1 MKRVIIW
8 GSGSFAKD
16 IYDAIVLKNT
26 VDEYDLIGF
35 IDDFSSTSTHV
46 IDNKYILGNR
56 NFPLEIDYGGIHI
69 ILGFTDP
76 KGKEDAIK
84 YADLNRIKLAT
95 FISSQ
100 SHVSPSAKIG
110 DGSVIQHYTHIGHD
124 ARIGRGVRLGNHCHI
139 HGETTVE
146 DFASISPYSGISS
159 NCVVKK
165 GAFMAV
171 RSTLLENVTMGEF
184 SFLGAGSFL
193 KKDLAAC
200 QRAVGFNPRVI
211 K

>member
-1 MKRVIIW
+1 MKRVVIW

-35 IDDFSSTSTHV
+35 IDDFSSTSTRV
-46 IDNKYILGNR
+46 IGNKYILGNR

-110 DGSVIQHYTHIGHD
+110 DGSVIQHYAHVGHGV
-124 ARIGRGVRLGNHCHI
+124 RVGRGVRVGNHCHI
-139 HGETTVE
+139 SHDSSAG
-146 DFASISPYSGISS
+146 DFSTISPYAGM
-159 NCVVKK
+159 CGDCTLKK
-165 GAFMAV
+165 GAFMSV
-171 RSTLLENVTMGEF
+171 RSTLMKGVTMGEF
-184 SFLGAGSFL
+184 SYLGAGSIL
-193 KKDLAAC
+193 NKDLNDH
-200 QRAVGFNPRVI
+200 QRAVGFKPRVI